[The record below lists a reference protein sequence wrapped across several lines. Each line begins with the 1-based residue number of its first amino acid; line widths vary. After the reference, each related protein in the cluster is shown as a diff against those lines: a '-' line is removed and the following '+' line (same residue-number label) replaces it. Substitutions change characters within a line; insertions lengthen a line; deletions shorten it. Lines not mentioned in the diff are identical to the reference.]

1 MKNLFIA
8 VTLVASS
15 MLAIAQDSPWRA
27 VAGISYA
34 DGGQKIASGTITTIG
49 TNRVTPFDIQSG
61 VGFQERIGVEYRWTD
76 RMFVQC
82 SIGHSASEAMGMD
95 GSLDFTTIPLELLG
109 FVELGQGF
117 RIGAGLRQSHAEM
130 RGTGKAENFPL
141 NGSYVGS
148 QGSVLELQYLFKNG
162 VTQSGASP
170 AQFGLSLRSVT
181 ESVTHRLGSINGD
194 HIELGVVLYY

>member
-1 MKNLFIA
+1 MKNLFMATAIIVTSMA
-8 VTLVASS
+8 V
-15 MLAIAQDSPWRA
+15 MAQDSPWRT
-27 VAGISYA
+27 VTGISYA
-34 DGGQKIASGTITTIG
+34 DGGQRIASGTITTIG

-76 RMFVQC
+76 RISVQC

-95 GSLDFTTIPLELLG
+95 GSLDFTTIPLELMG
-109 FVELGQGF
+109 FVELGKGF

-141 NGSYVGS
+141 NGSYSGN
-148 QGSVLELQYLFKNG
+148 QGSVFELQYLFKNG

-170 AQFGLSLRSVT
+170 AQFGLSLRNVSET
-181 ESVTHRLGSINGD
+181 FTHRLGAINGD